1 MPKAFAIELQT
12 KKKTNIISKQN
23 IDIAKSVFFIVIFVK
38 VAHNV
43 SWLGEVVDF
52 KPKTGC

>member
-1 MPKAFAIELQT
+1 MNHKALYQPIRDSGPQTHLQT

-38 VAHNV
+38 VAHN
-43 SWLGEVVDF
+43 
-52 KPKTGC
+52 